1 MRKILLLLSIF
12 SLILFS
18 CSSDDEDIKYTW
30 SIYSLTKCD
39 DVNGNN
45 INSEIQDEQIELT
58 ESNANNYISNLLDK
72 YKDIEIIK
80 DETKLDG
87 DEKRRSVS
95 FKNFDLSSMDESY
108 AYDYFVVDIQI
119 MLKKRN

>member
-1 MRKILLLLSIF
+1 MKKVLLFSIF
-12 SLILFS
+12 SLVLFS